1 MLLSM
6 TGFGKSESLISD
18 KKITVEIKSLNS
30 KFLDLNLKSPAIFR
44 ELELPIRTLLAKKLI
59 RGKVEVFIHFE
70 QLKQDKSINLNE
82 PLIEEYYNQLKE
94 INNKLDPNNK
104 HTANL
109 LNQVFKHP
117 DAIITQ
123 KQIIK
128 KDEKDKIIELVE
140 KAADNLSSFR
150 QNEGRSLFNELTK
163 QTENIKNLLQKS
175 ISFEKE
181 RIPNVKQK
189 LSNAIN
195 ELLLK
200 EKIDSDRL
208 EQELIYYA
216 EKIDITEEKV
226 RLKEHCNHF
235 LITANESNAV
245 GKKLGFITQ
254 EMGREINT
262 LGSKAHHLEIQKI
275 VVTMKDHLEKIKEQ
289 VLNVL

>member
-30 KFLDLNLKSPAIFR
+30 KFLDLNLKSPTIYR

-59 RGKVEVFIHFE
+59 RGKVEVFIHLE
-70 QLKQDKSINLNE
+70 QLKQDKIISLNQ
-82 PLIEEYYNQLKE
+82 PLIEEYYKQLKE
-94 INNKLDPNNK
+94 INNKLDPENK
-104 HTANL
+104 FPSNL
-109 LNQVFKHP
+109 FSQVFKHP
-117 DAIITQ
+117 DVIINQ
-123 KQIIK
+123 KQIIEK
-128 KDEKDKIIELVE
+128 EEKDKILKLVE
-140 KAADNLSSFR
+140 NASDNLSSFR
-150 QNEGRSLFNELTK
+150 TNEGKSLFNELTN
-163 QTENIKNLLQKS
+163 QTESIKNLLQKTT
-175 ISFEKE
+175 SFEKE
-181 RIPNVKQK
+181 RIPNVKEK
-189 LSNAIN
+189 LANAIN

-200 EKIDSDRL
+200 EKIDSERL

-226 RLKEHCNHF
+226 RLEEHCNHF
-235 LITANESNAV
+235 LKTANETKAI